1 MITVYLVR
9 HGQTEENLMHI
20 FQGHLPGKLTEEGRE
35 QARMLGGE
43 LQNLNINCIV
53 SSDLQRVVDTVNIAM
68 DVAVKY
74 RELPWE
80 KTTLLREIDWGKW
93 TGVLINSVNIKNLP
107 DDAETREML
116 YDRAGRFVEYLKSNY
131 RDRCV
136 LVVAHGQINRSIE
149 AQISGIGVDSL
160 RSIPH
165 MKNAEMRKFVIDD

>member
-1 MITVYLVR
+1 
-9 HGQTEENLMHI
+9 
-20 FQGHLPGKLTEEGRE
+20 
-35 QARMLGGE
+35 
-43 LQNLNINCIV
+43 
-53 SSDLQRVVDTVNIAM
+53 
-68 DVAVKY
+68 
-74 RELPWE
+74 
-80 KTTLLREIDWGKW
+80 
-93 TGVLINSVNIKNLP
+93 
-107 DDAETREML
+107 ML